1 MPPESPAD
9 DLELVKLGT
18 VETAIAA
25 QVIEG
30 LLTDQEIPSQLVT
43 WHSTALDGIFESQ
56 KGYAEIR
63 VHRRD
68 LARARE
74 VLADFERAEAA
85 MDADSPDP
93 N

>member
-1 MPPESPAD
+1 MPTEPPVDA
-9 DLELVKLGT
+9 LELLPLCT

-25 QVIEG
+25 QVLEG
-30 LLTDQEIPSQLVT
+30 LLEDQGIPSQLIT
-43 WHSTALDGIFESQ
+43 WHSTPLDGIFESQ

-63 VHRRD
+63 VYRRD

-85 MDADSPDP
+85 TDADSPDP